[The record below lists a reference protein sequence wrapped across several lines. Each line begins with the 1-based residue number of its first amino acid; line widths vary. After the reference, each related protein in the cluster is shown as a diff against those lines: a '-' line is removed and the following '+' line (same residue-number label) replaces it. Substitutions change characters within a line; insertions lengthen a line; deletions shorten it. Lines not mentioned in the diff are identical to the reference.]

1 MIRVGPIG
9 NVTFE
14 IRCQEVNEQAMCY
27 LGMFQAARLAVQRP
41 QDGNV
46 PGFLEE
52 HHRGWHRCLRV
63 SGMEKS

>member
-14 IRCQEVNEQAMCY
+14 IRHQEVNEQAMCY
-27 LGMFQAARLAVQRP
+27 MRVFRAAGLAVRRP

-46 PGFLEE
+46 PGLLEE
-52 HHRGWHRCLRV
+52 HHRGWHRCLGV